1 MIVRLPPVLE
11 LIQREY
17 IGEWKPEWG
26 LTENGKPHPGNFTY
40 RLLKNEEPF
49 THSGSIVADFAER
62 FMKHVWTI
70 ITFGPDKRIQTGD
83 NPITINFG
91 NDRLP
96 PEKWQIRMPLDPHAL
111 LTTNNTYDDN
121 EPYKEGTF
129 VAKIALPEWSA
140 TGMLHRIL

>member
-70 ITFGPDKRIQTGD
+70 ITFGPDKRIQTD
-83 NPITINFG
+83 YYKLWKRPTSSREMA
-91 NDRLP
+91 D
-96 PEKWQIRMPLDPHAL
+96 QDAL
-111 LTTNNTYDDN
+111 
-121 EPYKEGTF
+121 G
-129 VAKIALPEWSA
+129 SA
-140 TGMLHRIL
+140 RAAHNKQHPRR